1 MAFYIYEIES
11 TRIVKRPSKYARCT
25 QDCFQTF
32 GAAKAFMTR
41 WAKGTQRAVNFDDF
55 DPKKFQIAE
64 CCFFREHIEKKVTRK
79 NMMSGKEYQE
89 PINTPSYCSPSSEA
103 YWSM

>member
-1 MAFYIYEIES
+1 MAFYVYEIET
-11 TRIVKRPSKYARCT
+11 TRIVQRPSKYARCT
-25 QDCFQTF
+25 ENCFQTF
-32 GAAKAFMTR
+32 GAAKGYLTR
-41 WAKGTQRAVNFDDF
+41 WAKGSTRSTNFDEF
-55 DPKKFQIAE
+55 DPKKFAIAE

-89 PINTPSYCSPSSEA
+89 PLNTPSYCSPSSEA